1 MDKQRQSK
9 DVEATPF
16 DFSEKVKP
24 DAGPMTLAIE
34 NFKPASIQILD
45 SQIHAVMDQD
55 RPLSGKSKSLL
66 TPEDP
71 RSKFLEE
78 FSKGVFKLKRSTSS
92 LLLASEIA
100 QPKTPSIPNLKQS
113 KNPNL
118 IQSLRWGQQCL
129 DNEQRNC
136 LLIGPWAQDQ
146 PPTTIIP
153 SIDPKN
159 KTLPVGFSKG
169 HPATPSG
176 FQERLKLKI
185 KKGLPLIQSVS
196 PVNMD
201 SFFIPGPSR
210 PESLP
215 PKTQK
220 LMSKKSPRVFG
231 NRSYSTKPERLIE

>member
-1 MDKQRQSK
+1 LAINRTAGSEDKKAVSTDRSRSHDAIEIETSEFPRIVDKQRQSK
-9 DVEATPF
+9 DIDATPF

-66 TPEDP
+66 TPKDP

-118 IQSLRWGQQCL
+118 NQSLG
-129 DNEQRNC
+129 
-136 LLIGPWAQDQ
+136 
-146 PPTTIIP
+146 
-153 SIDPKN
+153 
-159 KTLPVGFSKG
+159 
-169 HPATPSG
+169 
-176 FQERLKLKI
+176 
-185 KKGLPLIQSVS
+185 
-196 PVNMD
+196 
-201 SFFIPGPSR
+201 
-210 PESLP
+210 
-215 PKTQK
+215 
-220 LMSKKSPRVFG
+220 
-231 NRSYSTKPERLIE
+231 